1 MPTCPVSGLPR
12 RHLPLAVLLTTLLLA
27 PAVQA
32 EGKKLYRWVDEKGQ
46 VHLGDKVPPESAKQ
60 GRDTLNQQGLVTGS
74 VPREPT
80 AEDLERQRQEAVQ
93 AQLVQQRRDHDR
105 YLIQAFGS
113 VADLQAAREERL
125 SSLDGRIV
133 LARKASEENE
143 KTLDELRGRAGG
155 KAPDAK
161 LAEQI
166 DSFENALVDN
176 LKLTKRL
183 ETERTET
190 ERRYAEDIERF
201 KLLRSG
207 KIKPGD

>member
-1 MPTCPVSGLPR
+1 MPIRSAPAASR
-12 RHLPLAVLLTTLLLA
+12 IAPLALLLGALLLA
-27 PAVQA
+27 PGVQA

-93 AQLVQQRRDHDR
+93 AQQVQQRRDHDR

-113 VADLQAAREERL
+113 VADLQAAREERIA
-125 SSLDGRIV
+125 SLDGRIA

-143 KTLDELRGRAGG
+143 KTLDELRGRVEG
-155 KAPDAK
+155 KTPDAK
-161 LAEQI
+161 LAAQI

-176 LKLTKRL
+176 LKLSKRL
-183 ETERTET
+183 EAERVET
-190 ERRYAEDIERF
+190 ERKYAEDIERF
-201 KLLRSG
+201 KLLRAG